1 MDEEIKKLFDELNKS
16 IDERF
21 NKYETELNTL
31 KTYDDKIK
39 DVENRLLN
47 TIIENLKQ
55 TANKENDELINE
67 DDKYKDF

>member
-21 NKYETELNTL
+21 NKYENELNTL

-55 TANKENDELINE
+55 STKKENDDLNNE
-67 DDKYKDF
+67 NDEYKDF

>member
-55 TANKENDELINE
+55 TTNKENDELINE

>member
-21 NKYETELNTL
+21 NKYENELNTL

-55 TANKENDELINE
+55 STKKENDDLSNE
-67 DDKYKDF
+67 NDEYKDF